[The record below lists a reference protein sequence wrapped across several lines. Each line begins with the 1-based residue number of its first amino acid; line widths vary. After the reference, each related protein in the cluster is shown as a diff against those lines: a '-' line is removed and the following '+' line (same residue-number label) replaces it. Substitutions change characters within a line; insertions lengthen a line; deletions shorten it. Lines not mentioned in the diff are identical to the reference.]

1 MQRKGH
7 GASVLKPRFGEND
20 PPGHYGDQGKV
31 AVRLLARS
39 AGKNALTRGPNAP
52 AIATNVRGER
62 RTQGN
67 VGRAKRKQG
76 GPASGLGPAHVSC
89 ALFLLFFSSFFCSIS
104 KFKFQIHS
112 KFEFPDLAA
121 STLLDYRF
129 NLNIPI

>member
-7 GASVLKPRFGEND
+7 GASPSVLKPRFGEND

-39 AGKNALTRGPNAP
+39 AGTNALTRGPNAP

-76 GPASGLGPAHVSC
+76 GPASGLGPAHVSS
-89 ALFLLFFSSFFCSIS
+89 ALFLLSFLFFVLFPNSNFKSI
-104 KFKFQIHS
+104 
-112 KFEFPDLAA
+112 L
-121 STLLDYRF
+121 
-129 NLNIPI
+129 NLNFQTWRQVHY